1 MRHFFTFLLL
11 YLFTILS
18 LPASARHLS
27 GRVIDDETGEDLPGA
42 TIELLSA
49 QDSSVIRSTVTTER
63 TFFGQT
69 VWMYDIDVM
78 NNTAYLLRVSM
89 IGYAT
94 QYKEVKVKM
103 AEKMNTQWVEDIRLK
118 TDAHML
124 SEVVVKAT
132 KIKMVMHGDT
142 LVYNADAFN
151 LSEGSM
157 LDALIRQLPGATLSD
172 GVIKVNGR
180 TVNSLLIDGRD
191 FFSGDAKKALENL
204 PAYTVSKVK
213 VYDKRGKNSRLMG
226 RNMGDKSL
234 VLDVGLKKQYQR
246 GVIANSDIAAGNHD
260 RYSGKLFAMGYTKKS
275 RLTITGL
282 MNNVNDGSIPGEDNA
297 MGEMPQAGSGMQSRR
312 SIGLDYRHEGKTE
325 DTFFA
330 SNNRYSFSDNDSQS
344 RTNTQTFLTGGDYYN
359 LSRSANRSR
368 TKDWST
374 TQDMGLHAGKQMFN
388 GTLTA
393 THTSGRLAG
402 SSLSGQFSQKPWSM
416 ETLDSLFM
424 PQDGGNVLK
433 AVVNRQ
439 RNDRQGR
446 SSSSTYS
453 ASLADRIAFGGRTGF
468 GNMASVDAHFS
479 YGKSHADNFAL
490 NRTDYLG
497 GDSPAKDHRNQYTAS
512 PSHNYDLGINANYYR
527 ILGNDSDRVNT
538 IFIMPS
544 YSFQK
549 TYNSSDNELYRLD
562 RLSDYNEET
571 YGLGMLPSSQQ
582 ALIGVLDAANTYH
595 SRSHTMTN
603 RGSLALDYTRGDGM
617 SRPQFQ
623 FRLNLPVEWRHE
635 SLDYYRQQSYYKS
648 RNSVFF
654 QPGATFHYQANDS
667 TGMHMME
674 VNYSTRQSQPDL
686 TTMLDIRDDSN
697 PLVVSLGNPNLKK
710 ARSHSIN
717 ANFNRFV
724 MLHQRF
730 VNIGLNYSVTQNA
743 IATATLYDKATGR
756 TTTQQQNINGNWN
769 ADMNFGFGSTIDRK
783 QRLTFQEMF
792 NGSYNRSV
800 DLTTVDGANSAH
812 SKVNNWNLTNRL
824 QLAYQLG
831 DRLRVGLNTSMSYQ
845 AATSARQ
852 GFQTVNAWRYNFGLN
867 GKAKLPFDFEMS
879 TDIANY
885 SRHGYND
892 PQMNSSELIWNARL
906 TKHLFKKKLSLSLD
920 GFDILGQLNS
930 TTFTLDSQGR
940 TEQWA
945 NSIPR
950 YCMLHVSYKL
960 TAGAKK
966 PKPKFYWQ

>member
-1 MRHFFTFLLL
+1 M
-11 YLFTILS
+11 
-18 LPASARHLS
+18 ARHLS
-27 GRVIDDETGEDLPGA
+27 GRIMDDETGEDLPGA
-42 TIELLSA
+42 TIELLSV

-63 TFFGQT
+63 SFFGQT
-69 VWMYDIDVM
+69 VWMYDIDVV
-78 NNTAYLLRVSM
+78 NNTTYLLRVSM

-94 QYKEVKVKM
+94 QYKKVAVKM

-118 TDAHML
+118 TDTHTL

-157 LDALIRQLPGATLSD
+157 LDALIRQLPGATLD
-172 GVIKVNGR
+172 NGVIKVNGR

-213 VYDKRGKNSRLMG
+213 VYDKRGKDSRLME
-226 RNMGDKSL
+226 RDMGDKSL

-246 GVIANSDIAAGNHD
+246 GVIANTDLAAGTHD
-260 RYSGKLFAMGYTKKS
+260 RYSDKLFAMGYTKKS
-275 RLTITGL
+275 HLTVTGL

-297 MGEMPQAGSGMQSRR
+297 MGDMPQAGSGMQSRR
-312 SIGLDYRHEGKTE
+312 SIGLDYHYDGKDE
-325 DTFFA
+325 DNFFA
-330 SNNRYSFSDNDSQS
+330 SNNRYSFSDNDTQS
-344 RTNTQTFLTGGDYYN
+344 TTNTQTFLTGGDYYN
-359 LSRSANRSR
+359 LSRNANRSR
-368 TKDWST
+368 TKDWAT
-374 TQDMGLHAGKQMFN
+374 TQSLGLHAGKQMFN
-388 GTLTA
+388 GALSA
-393 THTSGRLAG
+393 THTSGNSAG

-424 PQDGGNVLK
+424 PQDETSMLK

-453 ASLADRIAFGGRTGF
+453 ASLSDRIAFGGKTGL
-468 GNMASVDAHFS
+468 GNMASVNAHIN
-479 YGKSHADNFAL
+479 YGRSHVDNFAL
-490 NRTDYLG
+490 SQTDYLG
-497 GDSPAKDHRNQYTAS
+497 GDNPTEDHRNQYTTS
-512 PSHNYDLGINANYYR
+512 PSHNYDLSVEANYFR

-549 TYNSSDNELYRLD
+549 SYNSSDNELYRLD
-562 RLSDYNEET
+562 RLSDYTEEA
-571 YGLGMLPSSQQ
+571 YSLGMLPSSRQ
-582 ALIGVLDAANTYH
+582 ALMSVLDATNTYR

-603 RGSLALDYTRGDGM
+603 QGRLAFDYTRGDGM
-617 SRPQFQ
+617 SSPQFQ
-623 FRLNLPVEWRHE
+623 IRLNLPLEWRHE
-635 SLDYYRQQSYYKS
+635 SLDYYRQQSYSKS

-654 QPGATFHYQANDS
+654 QPGATIHYQANDS
-667 TGMHMME
+667 TGMRMME
-674 VNYSTRQSQPDL
+674 INYSTRQSQPDL
-686 TTMLDIRDDSN
+686 STLLDIRDDSN

-710 ARSHSIN
+710 ARSHSLN
-717 ANFNRFV
+717 ANANRFI
-724 MLHQRF
+724 MKHQQF
-730 VNIGLNYSVTQNA
+730 MNIGLNYSVTKNA

-769 ADMNFGFGSTIDRK
+769 AGMNFGFGRAIDRK
-783 QRLTFQEMF
+783 QRLTFQEIF
-792 NGSYNRSV
+792 NGSYDRSV
-800 DLTTVDGANSAH
+800 DLTTVNGANAAR

-824 QLAYQLG
+824 QLSYQLG
-831 DRLRVGLNTSMSYQ
+831 DRLRIGLNTSVSYQ

-852 GFQTVNAWRYNFGLN
+852 DFQTVNAWRYNVGLN
-867 GKAKLPFDFEMS
+867 SKAKLPFDFEVS

-885 SRHGYND
+885 SRRGYND

-906 TKHLFKKKLSLSLD
+906 TKLLFKKKLSISLD

-930 TTFTLDSQGR
+930 TTLTLNSQGR

-950 YCMLHVSYKL
+950 YFMLHASYKL

-966 PKPKFYWQ
+966 PKPKFFWQ